1 MNVQFRRIDKTKI
14 SHFLSVLLRRA
25 GKIISATKG
34 KEKIRRKS
42 AEGNVAPTSSLATP
56 IKYIPR
62 DQMINGISATANMMR
77 FVWDFFSGLFQVSF
91 RFLPACW
98 KVSPV

>member
-1 MNVQFRRIDKTKI
+1 M
-14 SHFLSVLLRRA
+14 SVLLRRA